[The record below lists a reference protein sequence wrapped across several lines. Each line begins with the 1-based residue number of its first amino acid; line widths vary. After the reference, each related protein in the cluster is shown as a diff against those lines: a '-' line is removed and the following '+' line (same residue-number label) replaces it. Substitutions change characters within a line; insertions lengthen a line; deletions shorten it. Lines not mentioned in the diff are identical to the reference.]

1 MVGWTHSRN
10 QVVEGTKRLSR
21 YRPERWEIHEG
32 DFRQE
37 ARVFDHVTSTGMISH
52 VGPRGLLPYVRK
64 IRSLIKPDGRY
75 VHHALMTPHTGRSLD
90 SRVGIAFNKKYVWPG
105 FHWFTLGA
113 HVQALEENGFEVVRL
128 VTLSPPHYGK
138 TTAAWYERMMKH
150 QVTLVRNLGEATFR
164 AWQIYLAGSSAGFL
178 NGTMQVYRVYCRAV

>member
-1 MVGWTHSRN
+1 
-10 QVVEGTKRLSR
+10 
-21 YRPERWEIHEG
+21 
-32 DFRQE
+32 
-37 ARVFDHVTSTGMISH
+37 
-52 VGPRGLLPYVRK
+52 
-64 IRSLIKPDGRY
+64 
-75 VHHALMTPHTGRSLD
+75 MTPHTGRSLD
-90 SRVGIAFNKKYVWPG
+90 SNVGIAFNKKYVWPG

-128 VTLSPPHYGK
+128 VNLSPHYGK

-150 QVTLVRNLGEATFR
+150 QVTLVRTLGEATFR